1 MNVQCTT
8 SPDGHVFYSR
18 FVVVHFNAVMTTL
31 CQDGLVSST
40 DAALRDLS
48 AASLKEFVHWSI
60 KQSTPQV
67 KHQLIASA
75 ASDGG

>member
-1 MNVQCTT
+1 M
-8 SPDGHVFYSR
+8 
-18 FVVVHFNAVMTTL
+18 
-31 CQDGLVSST
+31 SST

-67 KHQLIASA
+67 RYYTVLSLIPGP
-75 ASDGG
+75 GGGVTGHRPSPLQEAP

>member
-1 MNVQCTT
+1 M
-8 SPDGHVFYSR
+8 FYNA

-75 ASDGG
+75 CSDGDCLPRTCTITTQV